1 MLVLGQVVVAL
12 LTKTLAAELDMEDT
26 ELEANL
32 EAAAVAMMVQDLDKV
47 ILKYTIHT
55 QLEIH
60 HQDSAAGH
68 HQ

>member
-1 MLVLGQVVVAL
+1 MLVLGQAVVAL
-12 LTKTLAAELDMEDT
+12 LTKTLVAELDMEDT

-32 EAAAVAMMVQDLDKV
+32 EAAVVAMMVQDLVKV
-47 ILKYTIHT
+47 IILKYTIHT

-60 HQDSAAGH
+60 QDSAAGH

>member
-1 MLVLGQVVVAL
+1 MLVLGQAVVAL
-12 LTKTLAAELDMEDT
+12 LTKTLEAELDMEDT

-32 EAAAVAMMVQDLDKV
+32 EAAVVAMMVQDLVKV

-55 QLEIH
+55 QQEI

>member
-12 LTKTLAAELDMEDT
+12 LTKTLVAELAMEDT

-32 EAAAVAMMVQDLDKV
+32 EAVVVGMMVQLLVRV

-60 HQDSAAGH
+60 NQDSAAGH

>member
-1 MLVLGQVVVAL
+1 MVLGQAVVAL

-32 EAAAVAMMVQDLDKV
+32 EAAVVAMMVQDLVKV

-55 QLEIH
+55 QQEI

>member
-32 EAAAVAMMVQDLDKV
+32 EAAVVAMMVQDLVKV

-55 QLEIH
+55 QQEIH
-60 HQDSAAGH
+60 QDLAAGH

>member
-1 MLVLGQVVVAL
+1 MLVLGQAVVAL
-12 LTKTLAAELDMEDT
+12 LTKTLVAELDMEDT

-32 EAAAVAMMVQDLDKV
+32 EAVVVAMMVQVLVRV

-60 HQDSAAGH
+60 QDSAAGH

>member
-1 MLVLGQVVVAL
+1 MLVLGQAVVAL
-12 LTKTLAAELDMEDT
+12 LTKTLVAELDMEDT

-32 EAAAVAMMVQDLDKV
+32 EAVVVGMMVQVLVRV

>member
-1 MLVLGQVVVAL
+1 MLVLGQAVVAL

-32 EAAAVAMMVQDLDKV
+32 EAAVVAMMVQDLVKV

-55 QLEIH
+55 QQEI

>member
-12 LTKTLAAELDMEDT
+12 LTKTLAVELAMEGT

-32 EAAAVAMMVQDLDKV
+32 KALVVGMMVQVLVRV

-55 QLEIH
+55 QQEIH
-60 HQDSAAGH
+60 HQDLAAGH

>member
-32 EAAAVAMMVQDLDKV
+32 EAAVVAMMVQDLVKV

-55 QLEIH
+55 QQEI